1 MARGKPAVW
10 SALLAAVFGA
20 TGWWV
25 SAAARNDATATLPAE
40 VGYALV
46 AFGVFVLL
54 IGVYIQLV
62 APEPPHLRDDEEI
75 VATAHPTQRVAIGK
89 LLVSVPFFAVTAY
102 LYYLTTVD
110 YTFPTVTLVFGTV
123 FLLDGLTTYWRNT
136 LTTYF
141 VTNRRVITEYR
152 FLSLQRREIPLGS
165 IRSIEERKSLFEMLA
180 RVGNVRI
187 VSGSGR
193 HLTITVRNIRN
204 STAFADTVRD
214 VS

>member
-1 MARGKPAVW
+1 MARGHPAIW
-10 SALLAAVFGA
+10 STLLAVAFGA
-20 TGWWV
+20 AGWSV
-25 SAAARNDATATLPAE
+25 YDVARTEANATLPTE

-54 IGVYIQLV
+54 VGVYVQLV
-62 APEPPHLRDDEEI
+62 APESPHLREDEEI

-89 LLVSVPFFAVTAY
+89 LLVSVPFFALTAY

-110 YTFPTVTLVFGTV
+110 YTFPTVTLVFGAV

-152 FLSLQRREIPLGS
+152 FLSLQRREIPLDS
-165 IRSIEERKSLFEMLA
+165 IRSIEERKSLFEILA

-193 HLTITVRNIRN
+193 RLTITVRNIRD

>member
-62 APEPPHLRDDEEI
+62 APEPPH
-75 VATAHPTQRVAIGK
+75 
-89 LLVSVPFFAVTAY
+89 
-102 LYYLTTVD
+102 
-110 YTFPTVTLVFGTV
+110 
-123 FLLDGLTTYWRNT
+123 
-136 LTTYF
+136 
-141 VTNRRVITEYR
+141 YR
-152 FLSLQRREIPLGS
+152 
-165 IRSIEERKSLFEMLA
+165 
-180 RVGNVRI
+180 
-187 VSGSGR
+187 
-193 HLTITVRNIRN
+193 
-204 STAFADTVRD
+204 
-214 VS
+214 